1 MSTSDAHGQM
11 CALSRGA
18 FLGARKLLDP
28 GELKDPGTS
37 PVGSGTGRAI
47 DEPRWVLTST
57 EGSELLGDVFHAKN
71 DTKTLCFTV
80 ISCKILSKIEVLS
93 YFLINFVRSKPI
105 PI

>member
-57 EGSELLGDVFHAKN
+57 EGSEKHLGCAAVGCGDKKHLRCPA
-71 DTKTLCFTV
+71 L
-80 ISCKILSKIEVLS
+80 SC
-93 YFLINFVRSKPI
+93 PQI
-105 PI
+105 PRIP